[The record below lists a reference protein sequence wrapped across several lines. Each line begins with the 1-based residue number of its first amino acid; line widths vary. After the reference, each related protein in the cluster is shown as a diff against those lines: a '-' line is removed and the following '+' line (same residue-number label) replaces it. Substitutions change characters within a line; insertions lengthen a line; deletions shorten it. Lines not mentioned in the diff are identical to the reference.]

1 MRYRRWWQSEFCPDG
16 LGRAIIAIEP
26 GVLVSDAIATLGSRS
41 DGITRAEV
49 SCLALC
55 LPHGQRSMVVK
66 HLVDLSAA
74 RKRKDGR
81 QQARHV

>member
-1 MRYRRWWQSEFCPDG
+1 M
-16 LGRAIIAIEP
+16 
-26 GVLVSDAIATLGSRS
+26 LVSDAIATLGSRP

-49 SCLALC
+49 SRLALC
-55 LPHGQRSMVVK
+55 LPHGQRSIVVK

-81 QQARHV
+81 QQARRE